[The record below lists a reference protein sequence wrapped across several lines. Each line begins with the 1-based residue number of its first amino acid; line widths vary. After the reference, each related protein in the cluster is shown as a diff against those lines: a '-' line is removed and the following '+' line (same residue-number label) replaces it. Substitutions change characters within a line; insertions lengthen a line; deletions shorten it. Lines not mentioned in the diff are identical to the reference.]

1 MTTSQ
6 RLARATDARVG
17 LFVFSVAIAIAVY
30 AARPT
35 RLPTTGDEPHYLIM
49 ADGLVH
55 DLTFDVRNAYSRES
69 QTRQLHGAPLDP
81 HVVIVN
87 HRWAPYHAPG
97 LAILLAVPFL
107 AGGVAGAKIALCLAA
122 GLLPLSLV
130 GWFDRRMPHATAV
143 WLTVGVIVALPFC
156 FGASQVYPDLVA
168 GVASIALALW
178 LVERGSR
185 SRQRMAWFLFWTG
198 AGALAW
204 LNVKFLLTT
213 IVLAAGGVVTAMN
226 AERAERA
233 AETGSAGSA
242 ASSARGFPQRGTRL
256 SVVRRAIVGCG
267 LVAIGPASLA
277 AFHIWGVGSPFG
289 PRGGAELATSFSR
302 AAMMFLGLHLDQSQ
316 GLFVQ
321 HPLMLA
327 GIAAWPAFA
336 RLRPR
341 AAAFWL
347 ALYASLIVPNSLELA
362 RFGGGGPVGRFAW
375 SALWLWAMPIGVVV
389 GEYHD
394 AIGRWVK
401 PAVLASL
408 VYQALLA
415 VRWLPDLGVLFP
427 RLEEHLSARDSL
439 FPVGARSA
447 LPSFYFWDFS
457 SYWTYPP
464 NVVAYLAVGAL
475 VVVGVWLSGLG
486 RPPAPWYHK
495 DLLQARRPE

>member
-1 MTTSQ
+1 M
-6 RLARATDARVG
+6 
-17 LFVFSVAIAIAVY
+17 AVY

-35 RLPTTGDEPHYLIM
+35 RLPIGGDEPHYLIM
-49 ADGLVH
+49 ADGLVS
-55 DLTFDVRNAYSRES
+55 DGTFDLRNAYAREAR
-69 QTRQLHGAPLDP
+69 TRAIYGAPIDP

-97 LAILLAVPFL
+97 LAILLAFPFI
-107 AGGVAGAKIALCLAA
+107 AGGVAGAKIALCLVA
-122 GLLPLSLV
+122 GLLPLLLV
-130 GWFDRRMPHATAV
+130 GWFDRRMPRATAI
-143 WLTVGVIVALPFC
+143 WLTFGVTIALPFC
-156 FGASQVYPDLVA
+156 FGASQIYPDLFA
-168 GVASIALALW
+168 GVATIALALW
-178 LVERGSR
+178 LIERTPGSR
-185 SRQRMAWFLFWTG
+185 QSAAWPAFWIG
-198 AGALAW
+198 ASALPW
-204 LNVKFLLTT
+204 FNVKFLATT

-242 ASSARGFPQRGTRL
+242 ASSARGFPQRGTGL
-256 SVVRRAIVGCG
+256 SIVRRAIVGCG

-289 PRGGAELATSFSR
+289 PRGGAELTTSFSR

-336 RLRPR
+336 ALRPR

-362 RFGGGGPVGRFAW
+362 RFGVGGPVGRFAW
-375 SALWLWAMPIGVVV
+375 SALWLWAIPIGFVV
-389 GEYHD
+389 GEYQD
-394 AIGRWVK
+394 AVGRWVK
-401 PAVLASL
+401 PAVVASL

-415 VRWLPDLGVLFP
+415 VRWLPDLGVMFP
-427 RLEEHLSARDSL
+427 RLEEQLSARDSL
-439 FPVGARSA
+439 FPVGVRSA

-464 NVVAYLAVGAL
+464 NVVAYVIVGAL
-475 VVVGVWLSGLG
+475 VVVGVWLSGWG
-486 RPPAPWYHK
+486 RPRAPWYHK
-495 DLLQARRPE
+495 NLPQARRPE